1 MLSLFKVFMSPDV
14 IEPVNEVLMSGYI
27 TQGPK
32 VEEFE
37 AALKDMFDY
46 PYIVTLNS
54 ATSGLTL
61 AMRMIMDRLGFEKG
75 DEVLST
81 PLTCMA
87 TNLPILANN
96 LDIKW
101 VDVNKETGLIDLG
114 DLERKITKKTKIITF
129 VHWGGQPVD
138 LDEVKAIIDRKEA
151 EIGFRPYVLED
162 CAHAFLSE
170 YKGRKLGTHGNF
182 AVFSTQ
188 AIKHLTTGD
197 GGLIFCP
204 DEEFYERAKLLRW
217 YGIDRN
223 KRNYK
228 GKDFRLEHDVEH
240 WGYKFHMNDIN
251 ATLGLFN
258 LPHMPSLV
266 AKNKENAKYLCE
278 GLKDMSGVKVLSSPD
293 DPDYQSSFWLFTI
306 LVERKLEF
314 ISYMKEQG
322 IMVSQVHQ
330 RNDVHTCFKDFR
342 VELPN
347 LNEVEKKIVCIPV
360 GWWIERSDLERM
372 VEAIGD
378 FV

>member
-87 TNLPILANN
+87 TNIPILANN

-251 ATLGLFN
+251 ATLGLYN

-266 AKNKENAKYLCE
+266 AKNKENANYLYE
-278 GLKDMSGVKVLSSPD
+278 SLKDMSGMKVLSRPD
-293 DPDYQSSFWLFTI
+293 DPDYQSSYWLFTI

-360 GWWIERSDLERM
+360 GWWIERPDLERM